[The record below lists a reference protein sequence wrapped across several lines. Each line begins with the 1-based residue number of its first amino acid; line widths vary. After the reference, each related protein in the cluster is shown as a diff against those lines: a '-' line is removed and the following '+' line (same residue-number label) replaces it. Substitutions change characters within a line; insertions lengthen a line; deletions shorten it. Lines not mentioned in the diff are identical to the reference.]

1 MTRSGV
7 GNNSHLLPK
16 LAFWGGGG
24 VWGGGVWWGG
34 GVREREGGKGGRGV
48 YIAFKMKTPHKT
60 HLVKLY

>member
-1 MTRSGV
+1 M
-7 GNNSHLLPK
+7 
-16 LAFWGGGG
+16 
-24 VWGGGVWWGG
+24 GGGVWWGG